1 MYDTPRKK
9 SLALLIP
16 AHNEQLVIAGTIR
29 SAIRAGQP
37 REDIYVV
44 SDGSS
49 DWTADL
55 ARLLLSDGQVLERPH
70 AGKAGA
76 IAAGIAYFD
85 IIGRYKW
92 LHLADADGMFT
103 PGYFDELGRRL
114 NYRFVAATG
123 HVQSLRGGWIAQYRT
138 FEYTLALEL
147 VRRVQAMLG
156 TIPVIPGATCI
167 LRTDIL
173 DKLDFTRP
181 SLTEDMDLTLQIH
194 RQKLGKIVYIPQVRA
209 FTQDPKDFGDYF
221 RQVLRWYR
229 GGWQVM
235 QRHHVGLRPRRIDA
249 YMSWMILQ
257 EIVLLL
263 EVTLLPLLSWWS
275 QNYGPMA
282 LLFLYDLAAVFAVT
296 LWAAILNRRPD
307 IIRAFPLF
315 YFLRLVNLIAFFKAW
330 FEVVILRKFSSNAP
344 GWSTDGRRYV
354 IEPSAVN

>member
-55 ARLLLSDGQVLERPH
+55 ARLLL
-70 AGKAGA
+70 
-76 IAAGIAYFD
+76 
-85 IIGRYKW
+85 
-92 LHLADADGMFT
+92 
-103 PGYFDELGRRL
+103 
-114 NYRFVAATG
+114 
-123 HVQSLRGGWIAQYRT
+123 
-138 FEYTLALEL
+138 
-147 VRRVQAMLG
+147 
-156 TIPVIPGATCI
+156 GATCI